1 MMLLG
6 MGSFLLSLCLR
17 IIHTETSHMSQGFS
31 QGLVSVGFFT
41 FPITT
46 PKKLLQE
53 TRTLKPVISV
63 WK

>member
-6 MGSFLLSLCLR
+6 MGLFLLCLYVR
-17 IIHTETSHMSQGFS
+17 IIHTDKCHISWCFS
-31 QGLVSVGFFT
+31 QRLISVGFFT